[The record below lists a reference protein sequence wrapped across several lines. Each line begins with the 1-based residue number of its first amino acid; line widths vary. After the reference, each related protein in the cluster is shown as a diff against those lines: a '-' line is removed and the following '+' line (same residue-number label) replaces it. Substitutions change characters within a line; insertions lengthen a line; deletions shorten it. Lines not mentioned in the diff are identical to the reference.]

1 MSPLTPLDEA
11 REFVLAGCTVGHP
24 RALPLAETLGL
35 VTSVPVEAAED
46 VPPFDNT
53 AMDGFAVRAVDTVGA
68 TDDAPVRLSVVGT
81 LAAGAAPDLTVGPG
95 QAVRIMTGAP
105 MPPGADAVVMVERTT
120 LVEDGATVAIG
131 LEVGPGNH
139 VRRSGD
145 DVRAGDLVFPAG
157 TTLTPAH
164 LGVLATLGVRRAPV
178 YPRPR
183 VGVISTGD
191 ELVDGPEPLGPGQIR
206 DSNRRMLL
214 ALVERADAIPVDLGR
229 IADDEEAI
237 AEAFAAGAGSCDA
250 IVSSGGVS
258 MGDFDFVKVVL
269 DRLADM
275 RWMQVA
281 IKPAKPL
288 AFGTIGATPVFGLPG
303 NPVSSLVSFEL
314 FARPGLRKMMGH
326 ATLDRLRLR
335 AVADDGL
342 TRRADGKVHFARV
355 LVAYGDDG
363 RFHVRN
369 AGGQGSH
376 QLAATAAAGALAVLP
391 DGEGVAPGGEIE
403 IIPLGD
409 LGTLA

>member
-1 MSPLTPLDEA
+1 MTSVISLDEA
-11 REFVLAGCTVGHP
+11 REYVLAGCTVGHP
-24 RALPLAETLGL
+24 RAVPLAEALGL
-35 VTSVPVEAAED
+35 VTSVPVEAVED

-53 AMDGFAVRAVDTVGA
+53 AMDGFAVRAADTAGA
-68 TDDAPVRLSVVGT
+68 TDDAPVRLAVAGT
-81 LAAGAAPDLTVGPG
+81 LAAGAAPDLVVGPG
-95 QAVRIMTGAP
+95 EAVRIMTGAP
-105 MPPGADAVVMVERTT
+105 MPPGADAVVMVERTAT
-120 LVEDGATVAIG
+120 TDDGATVAVG
-131 LEVGPGNH
+131 LEVEPGNH
-139 VRRSGD
+139 VRRAGD

-214 ALVERADAIPVDLGR
+214 ALVERTDAIAVDLGR
-229 IADDEEAI
+229 IADDEAAI
-237 AEAFAAGAGSCDA
+237 AAAFAAGAESCDA

-269 DRLADM
+269 DRLGNM

-288 AFGTIGATPVFGLPG
+288 AFGTIGGTPVFGLPG
-303 NPVSSLVSFEL
+303 NPVSSLISFEL

-326 ATLDRLRLR
+326 ATLDRLRLS

-342 TRRADGKVHFARV
+342 SRRPDGKLHFTRV
-355 LVAYGDDG
+355 VVDYGDDG
-363 RFHVRN
+363 RFHVRS

-376 QLAATAAAGALAVLP
+376 QLAATAAAGGLAVVP
-391 DGEGVAPGGEIE
+391 DGDGIAPGGTVE

-409 LGTLA
+409 LGTLG